1 MSEPE
6 KYGGNK
12 ETTETEAIS
21 SAGTPKMELVKPET
35 VTRNTEYDPTYTP
48 PVADPEAQKGLTD
61 MLGRFGID
69 YPEAPRATPQLLA
82 FMRGLG
88 MSYDQLE
95 DNNRREV
102 SQIEGR
108 SADSMADI
116 ARSDQ
121 RNRQG
126 ISDVQQSRN
135 TLSSGATNTKFAR
148 QAENVV
154 SAQADVQ
161 RNEADAI
168 GDSSSRLAAGQD
180 DLRLSANERVINEET
195 KQANEEA
202 AAIEQVRD
210 FNARLEESE
219 YQNAQTQAAQDA
231 WMETQVNQF
240 NTIGLGV

>member
-1 MSEPE
+1 
-6 KYGGNK
+6 
-12 ETTETEAIS
+12 
-21 SAGTPKMELVKPET
+21 
-35 VTRNTEYDPTYTP
+35 
-48 PVADPEAQKGLTD
+48 
-61 MLGRFGID
+61 
-69 YPEAPRATPQLLA
+69 
-82 FMRGLG
+82 
-88 MSYDQLE
+88 
-95 DNNRREV
+95 
-102 SQIEGR
+102 
-108 SADSMADI
+108 MADI